1 VNGVSMFNML
11 DFFSWSNSE
20 QEDVGPQG

>member
-11 DFFSWSNSE
+11 DFFSWSNSS
-20 QEDVGPQG
+20 QADVGP